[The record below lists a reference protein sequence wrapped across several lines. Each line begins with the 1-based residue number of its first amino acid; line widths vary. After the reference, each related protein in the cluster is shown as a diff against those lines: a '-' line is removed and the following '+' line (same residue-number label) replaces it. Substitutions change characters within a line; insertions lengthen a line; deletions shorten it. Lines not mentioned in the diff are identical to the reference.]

1 MTAGLYSGTRQAA
14 LLKPQLYYLAIMR
27 ARMQS
32 GPSVPQ
38 FPHLQSRGILLR
50 ADHDSCPLCCAL
62 CLHSYDWPLE
72 ELCADWVLGDVRD
85 S

>member
-1 MTAGLYSGTRQAA
+1 MTAGLYSGTRLAA

-27 ARMQS
+27 AWMQS

-38 FPHLQSRGILLR
+38 FPHLQSGGILLL
-50 ADHDSCPLCCAL
+50 ADNDSCPLLRFVLTQL
-62 CLHSYDWPLE
+62 CLATGGT
-72 ELCADWVLGDVRD
+72 CADQVLGDVRD